1 MVGLSTSRADRRGCT
16 HQSTD
21 PQCLPAI
28 EFNNFFNNPQKHRR
42 FASDLA
48 SSDYSQKKRKFMN
61 YPSYHPPL
69 KTTPS
74 YLQTTTVAIVKQT
87 PIAKQ
92 PFWLRLPLPPPI
104 TNKPNIPNI
113 DRPSLTNKNRPP
125 LLPADNNVFNKLEQN
140 RQRGTVKDSSTN
152 LKTLQ
157 NTSLY
162 VKVDKNTKT
171 ARKSFDDK
179 INQSLGVPTLM
190 PFERNKLV
198 KSENAGTLS
207 RNKKLSNEGEKKVL
221 KEQIIITSTIR
232 HQSVEVDAGST
243 AAFPNPTLSSTFV
256 MIRNPQRI
264 RTSLQKSEETTTIEK
279 AKEFILH
286 TSTVSNVNTKHF
298 KRNISKPMSTSALH
312 TTLSEIQD
320 SEILPKMAS
329 STVLPVQAVE
339 TPVKLNKVS
348 TTVFASKDMLTTT
361 MLSTGK
367 TTEQPSTTDS
377 TRQAISNYMA
387 STTRQKSSFRRV
399 GTFMTESKI
408 LNMLSPTIPTK
419 QSKVSMNQKTTMHK
433 QQTSLLQTT
442 GVPKLT
448 VSSNKPSRSKSTP
461 MHSSNFSKEYHAKN
475 QKSDAINCD
484 PLLANRRHWLN
495 RLLNASSRNLSF
507 LTTTLSVKSRAPQ
520 EDWTISDNR
529 ASAVGIGSI
538 GVVVIVAIIGGV
550 ICLDAAT
557 LYRDAKRIRKKIYRI
572 FKPLKSNNKDTQVAK
587 KLPKWAHFVTTRD
600 A

>member
-1 MVGLSTSRADRRGCT
+1 
-16 HQSTD
+16 
-21 PQCLPAI
+21 
-28 EFNNFFNNPQKHRR
+28 
-42 FASDLA
+42 
-48 SSDYSQKKRKFMN
+48 
-61 YPSYHPPL
+61 
-69 KTTPS
+69 
-74 YLQTTTVAIVKQT
+74 
-87 PIAKQ
+87 
-92 PFWLRLPLPPPI
+92 
-104 TNKPNIPNI
+104 
-113 DRPSLTNKNRPP
+113 
-125 LLPADNNVFNKLEQN
+125 
-140 RQRGTVKDSSTN
+140 
-152 LKTLQ
+152 
-157 NTSLY
+157 
-162 VKVDKNTKT
+162 
-171 ARKSFDDK
+171 
-179 INQSLGVPTLM
+179 
-190 PFERNKLV
+190 
-198 KSENAGTLS
+198 
-207 RNKKLSNEGEKKVL
+207 
-221 KEQIIITSTIR
+221 
-232 HQSVEVDAGST
+232 
-243 AAFPNPTLSSTFV
+243 
-256 MIRNPQRI
+256 
-264 RTSLQKSEETTTIEK
+264 
-279 AKEFILH
+279 
-286 TSTVSNVNTKHF
+286 
-298 KRNISKPMSTSALH
+298 
-312 TTLSEIQD
+312 
-320 SEILPKMAS
+320 
-329 STVLPVQAVE
+329 
-339 TPVKLNKVS
+339 
-348 TTVFASKDMLTTT
+348 

-367 TTEQPSTTDS
+367 TTEPPSTTDS
-377 TRQAISNYMA
+377 TRQALSNYMA

-419 QSKVSMNQKTTMHK
+419 QSKVSVNQKTTMHK

-572 FKPLKSNNKDTQVAK
+572 FKPLKSNNKDTQVSK